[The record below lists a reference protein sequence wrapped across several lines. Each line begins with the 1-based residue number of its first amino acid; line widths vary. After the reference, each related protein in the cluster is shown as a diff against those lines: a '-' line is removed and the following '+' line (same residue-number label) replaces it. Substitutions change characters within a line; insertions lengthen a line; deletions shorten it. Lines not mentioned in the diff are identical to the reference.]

1 MLFIMKWNLHS
12 IDAIMFS
19 PAFIWFAAYD
29 YFYADKVMMTLN
41 ISYWFS
47 KNKYV
52 LSICHSLLFPVSIL
66 KALLADQ
73 NFF

>member
-1 MLFIMKWNLHS
+1 MLFIMKQSSHS
-12 IDAIMFS
+12 IDAITFGS
-19 PAFIWFAAYD
+19 ASICFAAYD
-29 YFYADKVMMTLN
+29 YFYADEVMMTLN

-52 LSICHSLLFPVSIL
+52 FSICHSLLFPASIL